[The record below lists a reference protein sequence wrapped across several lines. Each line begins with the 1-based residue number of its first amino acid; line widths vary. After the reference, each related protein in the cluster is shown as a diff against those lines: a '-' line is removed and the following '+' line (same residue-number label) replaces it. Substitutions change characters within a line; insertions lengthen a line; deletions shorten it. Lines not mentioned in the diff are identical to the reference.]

1 MKTILLATDGS
12 PPAKKATD
20 TAVELAGALHAVLRI
35 VSVWRVPVYDYGYV
49 PLQYTPE
56 LVDAQR
62 GGAEKAVEQAVA
74 AAKAAGVDATLDR
87 FMDDEP
93 AA

>member
-12 PPAKKATD
+12 PSAKKATD
-20 TAVELAGALHAVLRI
+20 VAIELAGALDAVLRI

-49 PLQYTPE
+49 PLQYAPE

-62 GGAEKAVEQAVA
+62 EGCRERSRASCCGGEGRRRRRDLRAPP
-74 AAKAAGVDATLDR
+74 G
-87 FMDDEP
+87 
-93 AA
+93 